1 MRKAIGVTMFVV
13 LGLAQATDSSAQSG
27 VGDLRL
33 KQARNVAIGFEYG
46 LDFTTTAPSSDDRDA
61 YLAVRY
67 EIERSRRFWIVSDR
81 KAADVLIVVRV
92 RSYPEGWSGG
102 AAAQRHGMTFRGERA
117 TLKADELKVYD
128 TRSRMLGL
136 PLWTGRM
143 IEGLSGDQPLV
154 AELLAHLEKLAK
166 QP

>member
-1 MRKAIGVTMFVV
+1 MKPAEGT
-13 LGLAQATDSSAQSG
+13 GG
-27 VGDLRL
+27 RL
-33 KQARNVAIGFEYG
+33 PIDPMV
-46 LDFTTTAPSSDDRDA
+46 P
-61 YLAVRY
+61 
-67 EIERSRRFWIVSDR
+67 
-81 KAADVLIVVRV
+81 V
-92 RSYPEGWSGG
+92 RSYPEGFSGG
-102 AAAQRHGMTFRGERA
+102 VAAKRHGMTFRGEGA

-154 AELLAHLEKLAK
+154 AEFLAHVEKLAK